1 MTPQPFTLIDE
12 GRAIEVAARIV
23 DGRVQLSAEAVES
36 ALGWEV
42 GPEGLCREG
51 VCLPVDEGAR
61 LLGPDGIDLAELAA
75 VLDRPLALDPGERA
89 AYLGVSATER
99 AQVLRSLWAPDFT
112 LPDLDGRTHTL
123 SAHRGKKVSLVAYA
137 SW

>member
-1 MTPQPFTLIDE
+1 MTPQPFTLIDQ
-12 GRAIEVAARIV
+12 GRAIEVAACIV
-23 DGRVQLSAEAVES
+23 DGRVQLFAEAVES

-61 LLGPDGIDLAELAA
+61 LLGRDGIDLAELAA
-75 VLDRPLALDPGERA
+75 ILDRPLALDPDERA

-123 SAHRGKKVSLVAYA
+123 SEHRGEKVSLVAYA

>member
-51 VCLPVDEGAR
+51 VCLPVDDGAG

-75 VLDRPLALDPGERA
+75 VLDRPLALDPGEGA

>member
-1 MTPQPFTLIDE
+1 MAPQPFTLIDE
-12 GRAIEVAARIV
+12 GRAIEVAARLV
-23 DGRVQLSAEAVES
+23 DGRVQLSAEAVEV
-36 ALGWEV
+36 ALGWVV

-51 VCLPVDEGAR
+51 ICLPVDEGAR

-75 VLDRPLALDPGERA
+75 ILDRPLALDPDECA
-89 AYLGVSATER
+89 AYLGGSATER

-123 SAHRGKKVSLVAYA
+123 SEHRGKKVSLVAYA